1 MQLTALQNALRA
13 RSIALRHEVI
23 NRRMHERL
31 SKATNFVTNSDF
43 SKINHADRIANN
55 IFFDDDN
62 DIPAG
67 LEDD

>member
-1 MQLTALQNALRA
+1 M
-13 RSIALRHEVI
+13 RHEVI